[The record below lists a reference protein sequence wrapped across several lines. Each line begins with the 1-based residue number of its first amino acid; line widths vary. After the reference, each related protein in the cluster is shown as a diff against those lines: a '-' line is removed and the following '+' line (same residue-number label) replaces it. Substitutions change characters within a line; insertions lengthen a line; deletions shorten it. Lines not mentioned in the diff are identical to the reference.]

1 VTLRPAVLSPGDLV
15 MLVSPSGPVNAER
28 VAEGVAML
36 EGWGLVVRHAPGT
49 LDRHGY
55 LAGLDDARLSGLN
68 AALRDPKARA
78 VICTRGGYGAQRIVD
93 GLDAAALRD
102 DPKLLVGFSDITAL
116 QLAAWRHARLASVY
130 APMAA
135 WSERTGAAS
144 AESLRAAIMSTAGT
158 VLRVHDDEET
168 AGVRVAGPPVDGVL
182 IGGNLSLIAS
192 TIGTPDMPDLHGAI
206 LLIEEVDEP
215 PYKVDRMLTQLRR
228 SGALRGI
235 VGVAVGQFTRCSDG
249 WPTTIA
255 DVLLDRLGD
264 LGVPILGGLPVGHG
278 QDQLSVP
285 LGVPATLDAGA
296 GTLTATPA
304 VR

>member
-1 VTLRPAVLSPGDLV
+1 VKS
-15 MLVSPSGPVNAER
+15 
-28 VAEGVAML
+28 
-36 EGWGLVVRHAPGT
+36 
-49 LDRHGY
+49 
-55 LAGLDDARLSGLN
+55 
-68 AALRDPKARA
+68 
-78 VICTRGGYGAQRIVD
+78 
-93 GLDAAALRD
+93 
-102 DPKLLVGFSDITAL
+102 
-116 QLAAWRHARLASVY
+116 
-130 APMAA
+130 
-135 WSERTGAAS
+135 
-144 AESLRAAIMSTAGT
+144 
-158 VLRVHDDEET
+158 
-168 AGVRVAGPPVDGVL
+168 
-182 IGGNLSLIAS
+182 
-192 TIGTPDMPDLHGAI
+192 IGTPDMPDLHGAI

-264 LGVPILGGLPVGHG
+264 LGVPVLGGLPVGHG

>member
-1 VTLRPAVLSPGDLV
+1 
-15 MLVSPSGPVNAER
+15 MLVSPSGPVRPER
-28 VAEGVAML
+28 VEAGVAML
-36 EGWGLVVRHAPGT
+36 QSWGLDVRYAPGA

-68 AALRDPKARA
+68 SAIRDPKVRA

-116 QLAAWRHARLASVY
+116 QLAAWRHGRLATVY

-135 WSERTGAAS
+135 WSAERTGEAS
-144 AESLRAAIMSTAGT
+144 AESLRAAIMSTSGV
-158 VLRVHDDEET
+158 VLQARSDEET
-168 AGVRVAGPPVDGVL
+168 SGVRVTGPRVDGAL
-182 IGGNLSLIAS
+182 IGGNLCMIAS

-206 LLIEEVDEP
+206 LLIEDVDEP

-228 SGALRGI
+228 SGALDGI

-249 WPTTIA
+249 WQTTIV

-264 LGVPILGGLPVGHG
+264 LGVPMLGGLPIGHG
-278 QDQLSVP
+278 RDQLSVP
-285 LGVPATLDAGA
+285 VGVPATLDAAA
-296 GTLTATPA
+296 GTLTASPA
-304 VR
+304 

>member
-1 VTLRPAVLSPGDLV
+1 
-15 MLVSPSGPVNAER
+15 MLVSPSGPVRTER
-28 VAEGVAML
+28 VAAGVALL

-68 AALRDPKARA
+68 GALRDPKVRA

-93 GLDAAALRD
+93 GLDATALRD

-116 QLAAWRHARLASVY
+116 QLAAWRHGRLASVY

-135 WSERTGAAS
+135 WSAERTGAAS
-144 AESLRAAIMSTAGT
+144 AESLRAAIMSTADV
-158 VLRVHDDEET
+158 VLQARSDEET
-168 AGVRVAGPPVDGVL
+168 SGVRVTGPAVAGAL
-182 IGGNLSLIAS
+182 IGGNLCMIAS

-206 LLIEEVDEP
+206 LLIEDVDEP

-228 SGALRGI
+228 SGALDGI

-249 WPTTIA
+249 WQTTIV

-264 LGVPILGGLPVGHG
+264 LGVPMLGGLPVGHG
-278 QDQLSVP
+278 RDQLSVP
-285 LGVPATLDAGA
+285 VGVPATLDVGA
-296 GTLTATPA
+296 GILTATPA

>member
-1 VTLRPAVLSPGDLV
+1 
-15 MLVSPSGPVNAER
+15 MLVSPSGPVRPER
-28 VAEGVAML
+28 VAAGVALL
-36 EGWGLVVRHAPGT
+36 ESWGLVVRHAPGT

-68 AALRDPKARA
+68 GALRDPKVRA

-116 QLAAWRHARLASVY
+116 QLAAWRHGRLATVY

-135 WSERTGAAS
+135 WSAERTGEAS
-144 AESLRAAIMSTAGT
+144 AESLRAAIMSTADV
-158 VLRVHDDEET
+158 VLQARSDEET
-168 AGVRVAGPPVDGVL
+168 SGVRVTGPRVDGAL
-182 IGGNLSLIAS
+182 IGGNLCMIAS

-206 LLIEEVDEP
+206 LLIEDVDEP

-228 SGALRGI
+228 SGALDGI

-249 WPTTIA
+249 WQTTIV

-264 LGVPILGGLPVGHG
+264 LGVPMLGGLPVGHG
-278 QDQLSVP
+278 RDQLSVP
-285 LGVPATLDAGA
+285 VGVPATLDVGA
-296 GTLTATPA
+296 GILTATPA